1 MLVLCC
7 LITAALIFA
16 FLRYYRAAQ
25 YINLRGKN
33 ICITGGSEGKKNVL
47 IVKWK
52 EKYGYMIGF
61 ILRLFLFECQ
71 KEVVL
76 ALIVEF
82 QDCVFYVLDIPPEK
96 VASYL
101 DFMFYILERKAACH
115 ALL

>member
-52 EKYGYMIGF
+52 EKYGYMINKQGD
-61 ILRLFLFECQ
+61 LFDWLYF
-71 KEVVL
+71 KTISV
-76 ALIVEF
+76 
-82 QDCVFYVLDIPPEK
+82 
-96 VASYL
+96 
-101 DFMFYILERKAACH
+101 
-115 ALL
+115 